1 MSSIR
6 GLWTVAVAT
15 VFAVPAVAH
24 SPYLLPNYFDV
35 TNRDHVSVQASF
47 TERFFVPDVVMK
59 ADGYHV
65 LGPDGTRVALTPLYT
80 RDVAVL
86 DVDTKVAGTYRISTG
101 LREGASRKAALVK
114 GQWEFFEARDA
125 PANAVDMQSWTRA
138 DVYVSS
144 GKPTDKVL
152 APTGTGIEFQLL
164 THPNNLH
171 AGAPAKVRLLF
182 DGKPLANEVVT
193 LQGVVSASG
202 DNPAPLEL
210 RSDAEGR
217 VDVPLQTAGMYQ
229 LQSRHRVGPAA
240 AGARGR
246 SYTIAVTL
254 EIAE

>member
-1 MSSIR
+1 MSAIR
-6 GLWTVAVAT
+6 GFWVVALATVAA
-15 VFAVPAVAH
+15 APAVAH

-35 TNRDHVSVQASF
+35 TDRDHVSVQASF
-47 TERFFVPDVVMK
+47 TERFFIPDVVMR

-65 LGPDGTRVALTPLYT
+65 LGPDGARVALTPLYT
-80 RDVAVL
+80 KDVAIL
-86 DVDTKVAGTYRISTG
+86 DVETKAAGTYRISTG

-114 GQWEFFEARDA
+114 GQWEFFESREA
-125 PANAVDMQSWTRA
+125 PADSVDMQSWTRA

-144 GKPTDKVL
+144 GKPTDQVL
-152 APTGTGIEFQLL
+152 VPTGTGIEFQLL

-171 AGAPAKVRLLF
+171 AGSTAKMRLLF

-193 LQGVVSASG
+193 LQGVVTASG

-210 RSDAEGR
+210 RADAEGR
-217 VDVPLQTAGMYQ
+217 VDVPLKSAGMYQ

-240 AGARGR
+240 AGTKGR